1 MAGDPLAFDRLALER
16 RYAALARLD
25 RRLWLPA
32 IVNTE
37 GAIVE
42 RLDTLADWRER
53 LLDGEAP
60 MRRDDRWPDTDLAD
74 ALTTAFTTLDL
85 PALARRHEAVTDQIL
100 RSLLWHLDRIAA
112 LAARVGR
119 VAAVQACAE
128 AFVDD
133 WTTEAADMKAVL
145 RMFESLDGFASVA
158 SWSQVRGLLRDERW
172 QSVLDTHASLQR
184 LPGLGAL
191 VRAIGRV
198 RPTDEQELRDSAST
212 RNLNEARQWAA
223 RRVDVEIPGAA
234 VEIEGV
240 RRAADLARLV
250 ASEAADWLRSRP
262 AAALR
267 HPQRARRLRRL
278 FAARLAEQSLLTWQH
293 RQFVTEPRLVE
304 VPVSD
309 ASPTP
314 LPRARLEAGPMILCV
329 DTSASMA
336 GGPEQVGK
344 ALVFEAMRTA
354 VRERRRCLLIAFSGP
369 GDLAVLELAA
379 DAEGLERL
387 ASFLSRSFHGGTD
400 VVDPLA
406 HAISLVEGE
415 HWRQADLLIASDGE
429 FGATRS
435 LLERLRGVRD
445 RLGLR
450 VQGVLIGDRE
460 TIGLRE
466 IADSVF
472 WVRDWRRFGARHAQ
486 VESPV
491 HDSRLTRLYFPN
503 ASMHGPDEPSPESAC

>member
-1 MAGDPLAFDRLALER
+1 M
-16 RYAALARLD
+16 
-25 RRLWLPA
+25 
-32 IVNTE
+32 I
-37 GAIVE
+37 
-42 RLDTLADWRER
+42 
-53 LLDGEAP
+53 
-60 MRRDDRWPDTDLAD
+60 
-74 ALTTAFTTLDL
+74 
-85 PALARRHEAVTDQIL
+85 
-100 RSLLWHLDRIAA
+100 
-112 LAARVGR
+112 
-119 VAAVQACAE
+119 
-128 AFVDD
+128 
-133 WTTEAADMKAVL
+133 
-145 RMFESLDGFASVA
+145 
-158 SWSQVRGLLRDERW
+158 
-172 QSVLDTHASLQR
+172 
-184 LPGLGAL
+184 
-191 VRAIGRV
+191 
-198 RPTDEQELRDSAST
+198 
-212 RNLNEARQWAA
+212 
-223 RRVDVEIPGAA
+223 
-234 VEIEGV
+234 
-240 RRAADLARLV
+240 
-250 ASEAADWLRSRP
+250 
-262 AAALR
+262 
-267 HPQRARRLRRL
+267 
-278 FAARLAEQSLLTWQH
+278 WQH
-293 RQFVTEPRLVE
+293 RQFVAEARLVE

-354 VRERRRCLLIAFSGP
+354 ARERRRCLLIAFSGP

-387 ASFLSRSFHGGTD
+387 AGFLSRSFHGGTD

-415 HWRQADLLIASDGE
+415 HWRQADLLLASDGE